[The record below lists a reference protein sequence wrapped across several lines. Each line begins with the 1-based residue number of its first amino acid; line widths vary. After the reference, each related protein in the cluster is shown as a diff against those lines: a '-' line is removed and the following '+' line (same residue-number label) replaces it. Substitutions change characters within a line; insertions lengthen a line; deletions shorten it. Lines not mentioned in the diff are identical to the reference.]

1 MQRLDSVLVFY
12 IDVQVR
18 FLDLTEEQNGNSV
31 IAIMA
36 ISTNILRRAGSLM
49 HLCALPQELELTRMN
64 LSKSHGRSLYKEN
77 DQLIST
83 TLLFYTPSSST
94 LPTIHKL
101 PSHDATTQY
110 YSPTKRTTEP
120 LPSHPFVRKNWRKT
134 KEIKGWTGRAASL
147 FASP

>member
-1 MQRLDSVLVFY
+1 MEVSATAMV
-12 IDVQVR
+12 
-18 FLDLTEEQNGNSV
+18 
-31 IAIMA
+31 AI
-36 ISTNILRRAGSLM
+36 IICLLRRARSLM
-49 HLCALPQELELTRMN
+49 HLCALPQELEFTRMN
-64 LSKSHGRSLYKEN
+64 LSKSHGSKLVQRKRPI
-77 DQLIST
+77 DST

-120 LPSHPFVRKNWRKT
+120 LPSHPFVRKNCRKT